1 MTDSDGTPRILI
13 VDDDP
18 GVLRVLGEILGA
30 EYRRLAARSGER
42 ALRIIAA
49 DPPPDLI
56 LLDVVMPGMDGY
68 EVCRRLKASSRTR
81 DIPVIFITAL
91 ANAADERR
99 GLEEGAV
106 DFLSKP
112 INPMVVRARVRTHLA
127 LLQARRELE
136 AKNRELREAACL
148 REDVERMA
156 RHDLKSPLN
165 AIIGLPDLIRAA
177 PGELT
182 EKQLKYLETIKAS
195 GYRMLNMINASLDLF
210 KMERGI
216 YRFEPGKVDLVSVIG
231 RILHEWRDPDQT
243 APQPPVDLRLGE
255 RPAGAAEP
263 FWVHGEELLCY
274 TMLSNLIGN
283 ALEASP
289 KGERATVILE
299 NGDRPAVRVR
309 NRGAV
314 APEIRDRFFEKY
326 ATFGKRRGTG
336 LGTYSARLIAE
347 VHGGEIW
354 LDTSEEGFT
363 TVGVRFGEMEAEK
376 LAEENGVAG

>member
-1 MTDSDGTPRILI
+1 MTDADSTPRVLI

-18 GVLRVLGEILGA
+18 AVLRVLGEILGA
-30 EYRRLAARSGER
+30 EFRRQAARSGER
-42 ALRIIAA
+42 ALRIIAG

-81 DIPVIFITAL
+81 DIPVIFITAQSD
-91 ANAADERR
+91 AADESR
-99 GLEEGAV
+99 GLEAGAV
-106 DFLSKP
+106 DYLGKP

-136 AKNRELREAACL
+136 AKNRELREAARL
-148 REDVERMA
+148 REDVERMT

-177 PGELT
+177 SEELT
-182 EKQLKYLETIKAS
+182 EKQLEYLDMIKVS
-195 GYRMLNMINASLDLF
+195 GYRMLNMVNASLDLF

-216 YRFEPGKVDLVSVIG
+216 YPFEPGKVDLISLIG
-231 RILHEWRDPDQT
+231 RILHEWREPDRE
-243 APQPPVDLRLGE
+243 APDPPVDLRLGE
-255 RPAGAAEP
+255 LPAGASGP

-289 KGERATVILE
+289 KGERVTVTLE
-299 NGDRPAVRVR
+299 NAEGPAVHVR
-309 NRGAV
+309 NRGEV

-326 ATFGKRRGTG
+326 ATFGKRKGTG

-363 TVGVRFGEMEAEK
+363 TVGVWFGGSVADS
-376 LAEENGVAG
+376 AEEKPVFG

>member
-91 ANAADERR
+91 ANAADESR

-127 LLQARRELE
+127 LLQARREL
-136 AKNRELREAACL
+136 
-148 REDVERMA
+148 
-156 RHDLKSPLN
+156 
-165 AIIGLPDLIRAA
+165 
-177 PGELT
+177 
-182 EKQLKYLETIKAS
+182 
-195 GYRMLNMINASLDLF
+195 
-210 KMERGI
+210 
-216 YRFEPGKVDLVSVIG
+216 
-231 RILHEWRDPDQT
+231 
-243 APQPPVDLRLGE
+243 
-255 RPAGAAEP
+255 
-263 FWVHGEELLCY
+263 
-274 TMLSNLIGN
+274 
-283 ALEASP
+283 
-289 KGERATVILE
+289 
-299 NGDRPAVRVR
+299 
-309 NRGAV
+309 
-314 APEIRDRFFEKY
+314 
-326 ATFGKRRGTG
+326 
-336 LGTYSARLIAE
+336 
-347 VHGGEIW
+347 
-354 LDTSEEGFT
+354 
-363 TVGVRFGEMEAEK
+363 
-376 LAEENGVAG
+376 

>member
-1 MTDSDGTPRILI
+1 MTDSDATPRVLI

-18 GVLRVLGEILGA
+18 AVLRVLGEILGA
-30 EYRRLAARSGER
+30 DYRRQAARSGER

-81 DIPVIFITAL
+81 DIPVIFITARVQ
-91 ANAADERR
+91 AADESR
-99 GLEEGAV
+99 GLEAGAV
-106 DFLSKP
+106 DYLAKP

-136 AKNRELREAACL
+136 AKNRELQKMAQL
-148 REDVERMA
+148 RDDVERMT

-165 AIIGLPDLIRAA
+165 AIVGLPDLIRAGGGA
-177 PGELT
+177 LS
-182 EKQLKYLETIKAS
+182 EKQLEFLEMIKAS
-195 GYRMLNMINASLDLF
+195 GYRMLTMINSSLDLF
-210 KMERGI
+210 KMEQGI
-216 YRFEPGKVDLVSVIG
+216 YNFHPGKVDLVGLID
-231 RILHEWRDPDQT
+231 RILHEFREPDRENGE
-243 APQPPVDLRLGE
+243 PPVDVCIE
-255 RPAGAAEP
+255 EEPAETAGP
-263 FWVHGEELLCY
+263 FWVRGEDLLCY
-274 TMLSNLIGN
+274 TMLANLIGN

-289 KGERATVILE
+289 RGERVTVTFE
-299 NGDRPAVRVR
+299 NGERPAVRVR
-309 NRGAV
+309 NRGEV

-326 ATFGKRRGTG
+326 ATFGKRKGTG

-354 LDTSEEGFT
+354 LETSEEGFT
-363 TVGVRFGEMEAEK
+363 TVGVRFGEMEAEELTLEK
-376 LAEENGVAG
+376 GGVA